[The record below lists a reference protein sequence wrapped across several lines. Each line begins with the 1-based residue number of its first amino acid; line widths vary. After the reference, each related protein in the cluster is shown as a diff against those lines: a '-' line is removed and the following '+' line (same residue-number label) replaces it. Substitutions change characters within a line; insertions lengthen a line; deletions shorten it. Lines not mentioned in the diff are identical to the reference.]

1 LSCLILV
8 MSDLRPVLAQLA
20 DGARLT
26 EQEAENA
33 FAIIMSGSA
42 DLAQM
47 AAFIMALRVR
57 GETVDEIVGGARVL
71 RAKAASLNGPDHI
84 VDTCG
89 TGGDGTGTY
98 NISTAA
104 AIVAAAAGAVVAK
117 HGNRSVSSKS
127 GSADVLMALGANLE
141 MSQQANEQS
150 LLDNGFAFMFAPAH
164 HKAMRHV
171 APARGSLQLRTIF
184 NLLGPLANP
193 AHTKRQILGVFDKKW
208 LLPMAQV
215 LQKLGSEH
223 VWVVHG
229 SDGLDEITTTGD
241 TFVAELKDGQISEF
255 TLNPADIGLTTA
267 SLKDLQGGDA
277 DVNAAAMRAVLR
289 GDASSYR
296 DIVLMNTGAALV
308 VAGVVDSFEDGVER
322 AAQAIDSGAADALL
336 SRWIAFTNANLPEPE
351 NG

>member
-1 LSCLILV
+1 
-8 MSDLRPVLAQLA
+8 MSDLRPILARLA
-20 DGARLT
+20 DGETLSSP
-26 EQEAENA
+26 ESEEAFN
-33 FAIIMSGSA
+33 IIMSGAA

-47 AAFIMALRVR
+47 AAFIMALRLR

-71 RAKAASLNGPDHI
+71 RAKASRLNAPEGI

-89 TGGDGTGTY
+89 TGGDGIGTY

-104 AIVAAAAGAVVAK
+104 ALVTAAAGVPVAK

-141 MSQQANEQS
+141 MPEAANEES
-150 LLDNGFAFMFAPAH
+150 LRTNNFAFMFAPAH
-164 HKAMRHV
+164 HRAMRHV

-193 AHTKRQILGVFDKKW
+193 AHAKRQVLGVFDRKW
-208 LLPMAQV
+208 LRPMAEV

-229 SDGLDEITTTGD
+229 SDGLDEVTTTGP
-241 TFVAELKDGQISEF
+241 TYVAELKDGNISEF
-255 TLNPADIGLTTA
+255 EVTPETFGLNRSDIDA
-267 SLKDLQGGDA
+267 LKGGDA
-277 DVNAAAMRAVLR
+277 LVNAEAIRKLLAGEKSA
-289 GDASSYR
+289 YR
-296 DIVLMNTGAALV
+296 DIVLMNAGAALV
-308 VAGVVDSFEDGVER
+308 VAGKTADLAEGVR
-322 AAQAIDSGAADALL
+322 LAAETIDSGKAKKAMELWA
-336 SRWIAFTNANLPEPE
+336 SFTQQYAPEPE

>member
-1 LSCLILV
+1 
-8 MSDLRPVLAQLA
+8 MSDLRPVLARLA
-20 DGARLT
+20 DGEHLNIDDA
-26 EQEAENA
+26 EQA
-33 FAIIMSGSA
+33 FDIIMSGAA

-57 GETVDEIVGGARVL
+57 GEQVDEIVGGARIL
-71 RAKAASLNGPDHI
+71 RTKANRIAAPDGI

-89 TGGDGTGTY
+89 TGGDGIGTY

-104 AIVAAAAGAVVAK
+104 ALVTAAAGVPVAK

-127 GSADVLMALGANLE
+127 GSADVLMSLGANLE
-141 MSQQANEQS
+141 MSEQANEAS
-150 LLDNGFAFMFAPAH
+150 LLENNFAFLFAPAH

-193 AHTKRQILGVFDKKW
+193 AHARRQVLGVFDRKW
-208 LLPMAQV
+208 LRPMAEV

-229 SDGLDEITTTGD
+229 SDGLDEVTTTGP
-241 TFVAELKDGQISEF
+241 TYVAELKGGVISEF
-255 TLNPADIGLTTA
+255 EVTPESVGLKLSDIED
-267 SLKDLQGGDA
+267 LKGGDA
-277 DVNAAAMRAVLR
+277 DVNAGAISALLA
-289 GDASSYR
+289 GEPSAYR

-308 VAGVVDSFEDGVER
+308 VAGRAPDLRNGVDI
-322 AAQAIDSGAADALL
+322 AAETIDSGAAKRALEK
-336 SRWIAFTNANLPEPE
+336 WIAFTQQHAPEPD

>member
-1 LSCLILV
+1 
-8 MSDLRPVLAQLA
+8 MSDLRPILADLA
-20 DGARLT
+20 DGAFLT
-26 EQEAENA
+26 AERAEEAFE
-33 FAIIMSGSA
+33 IIMSGAA

-71 RAKAASLNGPDHI
+71 RAKADHLVAPADS

-89 TGGDGTGTY
+89 TGGDGIGTY

-104 AIVAAAAGAVVAK
+104 AIVAAAAGATVAK

-141 MSQQANEQS
+141 MSIAENEECLRQ
-150 LLDNGFAFMFAPAH
+150 NKFAFMFAPAH

-193 AHTKRQILGVFDKKW
+193 AQTKRQVLGVFDKKW
-208 LLPMAQV
+208 VRPMAEV
-215 LQKLGSEH
+215 LQKLGSVH

-229 SDGLDEITTTGD
+229 SDGLDEITTTGK
-241 TFVAELKDGQISEF
+241 TWVCELKGGKISEF
-255 TLNPADIGLTTA
+255 EISPEGYGLA
-267 SLKDLQGGDA
+267 ISNLDDLKGGEA
-277 DVNAAAMRAVLR
+277 KENAEAILALFR
-289 GDASSYR
+289 GESSAYR
-296 DIVLMNTGAALV
+296 DIVLMNSAAALV
-308 VAGVVDSFEDGVER
+308 VAGIASDLANGVTR
-322 AAQAIDSGAADALL
+322 ATEAIDSGAASATLKN
-336 SRWIAFTNANLPEPE
+336 WINFTNNRSS
-351 NG
+351 GVSRD